1 MISASWKELRS
12 DLKAS
17 FMVTVFGYGA
27 PKSDTAAV
35 DLLKNAL
42 GYRPVNQI
50 EIIDIRPE
58 QELRNLWDPFIEAH
72 KYHYKIRASFYDSW
86 IAKHPR
92 RTGEAFKL
100 QNWDGE
106 FIKTNSIPRPS
117 KWEGLWK
124 WFNVLLQE
132 E

>member
-1 MISASWKELRS
+1 LPDCFWRHK
-12 DLKAS
+12 
-17 FMVTVFGYGA
+17 
-27 PKSDTAAV
+27 
-35 DLLKNAL
+35 
-42 GYRPVNQI
+42 
-50 EIIDIRPE
+50 
-58 QELRNLWDPFIEAH
+58 DPFIEAH

-86 IAKHPR
+86 NAKHPR

-106 FIKTNSIPRPS
+106 FIKANSIPRPS
-117 KWEGLWK
+117 QLEGLWK